1 MAAKGYTTEVL
12 VEGEILQSIDTTTSP
27 TTTQVAQWIEEAEA
41 EIDEMTESS
50 FTSVTTTDSII
61 PFTDETTFVVPT
73 TNFFSGNVRSDRA
86 LDSFHNSFFLQDTCG
101 VQRRP
106 IVSITNLCSNQSSS
120 KGTAADSFTALT
132 QQTGSGGDF
141 IVDCRTGRVTL
152 FDCKPQYGHPRGI
165 KTTFVY
171 GYSSTVPTLIKT
183 LATKMVARRVIKAKI
198 DSSNFT
204 QVDNVSL
211 ETLSVTKNTQQMVVY
226 LKSLDDEIKELKKEV
241 IGNFKIETVRN

>member
-12 VEGEILQSIDTTTSP
+12 IEAEILQDITVSTKP
-27 TTTQVAQWIEEAEA
+27 TTAQVAQWIEEAEA

-61 PFTDETTFVVPT
+61 PFTEETAFIVPT
-73 TNFFSGNVRSDRA
+73 SNYFGGDIRSDTTR
-86 LDSFHNSFFLQDTCG
+86 NSRENAFFLQDTCG
-101 VQRRP
+101 IQRRP
-106 IVSITNLCSNQSSS
+106 IVSITNLCTNSSS
-120 KGTAADSFTALT
+120 SCGTSADSFTALT
-132 QQTGSGGDF
+132 EQTGSGGSF

-152 FDCKPQYGHPRGI
+152 LSCRPAYGHPRGI

-171 GYSSTVPTLIKT
+171 GYSTTVPTLIKT
-183 LATKMVARRVIKAKI
+183 LATKMVARRVIKSKI
-198 DSSNFT
+198 DSSNFL

-226 LKSLDDEIKELKKEV
+226 LSSLDKEITELKKEV